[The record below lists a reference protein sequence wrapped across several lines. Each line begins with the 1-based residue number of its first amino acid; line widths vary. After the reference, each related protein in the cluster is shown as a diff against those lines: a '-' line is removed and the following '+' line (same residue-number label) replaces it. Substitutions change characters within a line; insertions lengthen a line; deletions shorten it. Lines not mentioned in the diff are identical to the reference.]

1 MAASK
6 AAACSSATGTSPG
19 ANAQLAWLRE
29 SEQEAQHDDLSQ
41 LLSETKGVVEKLAD
55 PAVKLGS
62 WQVVLWQPRMIFAD
76 ADGLS
81 YQKIDPNE
89 APIGKAKRIEFASI
103 TEIEELDCAE
113 FVLLS
118 GRREYTFKAPSE
130 DACTVL
136 VHNLRQLCERQRAAA
151 AAAGDAAPAPRRGLS
166 KLFSRGSHARSSVHG
181 SAAAGAPAESSAS

>member
-1 MAASK
+1 MAASD

-103 TEIEELDCAE
+103 TGRGLDCAE
-113 FVLLS
+113 F
-118 GRREYTFKAPSE
+118 GYE
-130 DACTVL
+130 
-136 VHNLRQLCERQRAAA
+136 
-151 AAAGDAAPAPRRGLS
+151 
-166 KLFSRGSHARSSVHG
+166 
-181 SAAAGAPAESSAS
+181 AE

>member
-1 MAASK
+1 MAASD

-166 KLFSRGSHARSSVHG
+166 KLFSRGSHARSSVLG

>member
-1 MAASK
+1 MAASD
-6 AAACSSATGTSPG
+6 AAASSATGAS
-19 ANAQLAWLRE
+19 AMQSAQLSWLRE

-89 APIGKAKRIEFASI
+89 APIGKAKRIEFAS
-103 TEIEELDCAE
+103 
-113 FVLLS
+113 
-118 GRREYTFKAPSE
+118 GRRRDDGFRHSSRLSFPSNRFV
-130 DACTVL
+130 ARIARIASPRHRFPSFLLL
-136 VHNLRQLCERQRAAA
+136 VPFHRIT
-151 AAAGDAAPAPRRGLS
+151 
-166 KLFSRGSHARSSVHG
+166 H
-181 SAAAGAPAESSAS
+181 

>member
-1 MAASK
+1 MAASD
-6 AAACSSATGTSPG
+6 AAASSATGAS
-19 ANAQLAWLRE
+19 AMQSAQLSWLRE

-166 KLFSRGSHARSSVHG
+166 KLFSRGSHTRSSGV
-181 SAAAGAPAESSAS
+181 AAAAPAAESSAS